1 MRRRQSRN
9 TRSRRKSN
17 GYSQCKYQGRNA
29 AALPASAVAGSASD
43 LDGAPYPQ
51 GVFDG
56 EHDHRERVE
65 CSEFPAIP
73 PGELGNR
80 IRGERDAV
88 EEDQDDDEAVDATHR
103 MGIAADL
110 EHIMNSAPQAPIGGC
125 RAHAQ
130 ACPARRLASVLSD
143 AVLAAGAPA

>member
-1 MRRRQSRN
+1 MRRRKSRN

-29 AALPASAVAGSASD
+29 RRSMIIIGRIAYRSLACQRGSRLSIGY

-110 EHIMNSAPQAPIGGC
+110 EHIMNSAPQAPIGG
-125 RAHAQ
+125 
-130 ACPARRLASVLSD
+130 
-143 AVLAAGAPA
+143 